1 METAPIPLQ
10 KGEDFAESIAAI
22 ATPSGNGGVGI
33 IRISGSRLL
42 SLAAHIIKKELLP
55 RNAIYST
62 FVDADGHVIDC
73 GIALYFPA
81 PHSYTGEDVLE
92 LQAHGGA
99 VVLDML
105 LKRVLALGA
114 RLARAGEFTE
124 RAFLNNKIDLAQA
137 EAVADLINSSTEQS
151 VRSAQKSMQGVFSAK
166 IHELVEELTHLR
178 IYVEAAIDFVDEDID
193 FLNDGVIERR
203 LDNLRLRLEDIQAT
217 AQQGQLLRDGMTLV
231 LAGKPNAG
239 KSSLLNALAGH
250 DAAIVTDIAGT
261 TRDVLRERIQLDGM
275 PLHIIDTAGL
285 HEADNVVEQEGI
297 RRARAEMAKA
307 DKIVLL
313 IDVREPESETEALLA
328 TLPTDVDIIRVYN
341 KIDLVQRLPAI
352 ESTQNGTV
360 CYISIKQQLGLDL
373 LTTHLKQSIGFNSSV
388 ENVFIARRR
397 HLEALNTAHEF
408 VLQAIS
414 QLASSLAGELVAE
427 DLRHAQQALAEITGE
442 FTSDDLLGKIFSS
455 FCIGK

>member
-10 KGEDFAESIAAI
+10 KGEDLAETIAAI

-42 SLAAHIIKKELLP
+42 SLAAHIVKKELPP

-62 FVDADGHVIDC
+62 FVDSDGHVIDS

-151 VRSAQKSMQGVFSAK
+151 VRSAQKSMQGVFSTK

-328 TLPTDVDIIRVYN
+328 TLPIDVDIIRVYN